1 MTPPAHL
8 RVIRP
13 LAVAVVAAI
22 LYLALGAAVSHV
34 PPHRIDLAGR
44 ALAGQAQHLAL
55 LFTRSCLWYSLVV
68 LGLIAVAFAVRF
80 PAWRAR
86 TIYAIVTTLI
96 TWQVSDALKNVFR
109 RPRPDYW
116 RLIHEPTFSYSSGH
130 AMFAV
135 LVYWLWA
142 WFIWNSGLPRS
153 VRAVV
158 APLFALWGCGVIW
171 SRLALGAHYVTDLAG
186 GVLLAVTA
194 LGVASAVAVAT
205 SRRDPLTDR
214 AELSGTRS

>member
-1 MTPPAHL
+1 MTPAAHL

-13 LAVAVVAAI
+13 LAIAFVAAI
-22 LYLALGAAVSHV
+22 LYVALGAAVSHV
-34 PPHRIDLAGR
+34 PPQGIDLAGR

-55 LFTRSCLWYSLVV
+55 LFTRSCLWYSLVA
-68 LGLIAVAFAVRF
+68 LGLVAVAVAIRF
-80 PAWRAR
+80 PAWRPR
-86 TIYAIVTTLI
+86 VVYAIATTLI
-96 TWQVSDALKNVFR
+96 TWQASDALKNVFR

-142 WFIWNSGLPRS
+142 WFIWNSGLPRN
-153 VRAVV
+153 VRLVV

-171 SRLALGAHYVTDLAG
+171 SRLALGAHYVTDLIG
-186 GVLLAVTA
+186 GALLAVTA
-194 LGVASAVAVAT
+194 LGTASTIGALVR
-205 SRRDPLTDR
+205 SRRRHP
-214 AELSGTRS
+214 A

>member
-1 MTPPAHL
+1 MMPPARL

-13 LAVAVVAAI
+13 LAVALVAAV
-22 LYLALGAAVSHV
+22 LYAALGAAVSHV
-34 PPHRIDLAGR
+34 PPHGIDLAGR

-68 LGLIAVAFAVRF
+68 LGLIAVGVAIRV
-80 PAWRAR
+80 PAWRPR
-86 TIYAIVTTLI
+86 VIYAIPTMLI
-96 TWQVSDALKNVFR
+96 TWQASDALKNVFR

-135 LVYWLWA
+135 LVFWLWG
-142 WFIWNSGLPRS
+142 WFIWNSSLPRG
-153 VRAVV
+153 VRVLA

-171 SRLALGAHYVTDLAG
+171 SRLALGAHYVTDLIG

-194 LGVASAVAVAT
+194 LGIASAVAPAF
-205 SRRDPLTDR
+205 RRKALGVR
-214 AELSGTRS
+214 A

>member
-1 MTPPAHL
+1 MMASAHV

-22 LYLALGAAVSHV
+22 CYAALGAAVSHV
-34 PPHRIDLAGR
+34 PPHGIDRAGR
-44 ALAGQAQHLAL
+44 ALAGEAPHLAL
-55 LFTRSCLWYSLVV
+55 LFTRSCLWYSLVA
-68 LGLIAVAFAVRF
+68 LGLIAVVVAIRF
-80 PAWRAR
+80 PAWRGR
-86 TIYAIVTTLI
+86 VIYAIATTLI

-135 LVYWLWA
+135 LVYGLWA
-142 WFIWNSGLPRS
+142 WFVWNSGLPRN

-171 SRLALGAHYVTDLAG
+171 SRLALGAHYVTDLVG
-186 GVLLAVTA
+186 GVLLATTA
-194 LGVASAVAVAT
+194 LGVASAVGAALRRRAT
-205 SRRDPLTDR
+205 AR
-214 AELSGTRS
+214 

>member
-1 MTPPAHL
+1 M
-8 RVIRP
+8 RP
-13 LAVAVVAAI
+13 LAVAVVAAV
-22 LYLALGAAVSHV
+22 LYAALGAAVSHV
-34 PPHRIDLAGR
+34 PPHGIDVAGR

-55 LFTRSCLWYSLVV
+55 LFTRSCLWYVLVT
-68 LGLIAVAFAVRF
+68 LGLIAVAVAIRF

-86 TIYAIVTTLI
+86 VIYAVPTTLI
-96 TWQVSDALKNVFR
+96 TWQASDALKNVFR

-142 WFIWNSGLPRS
+142 WFIWNSGLPRG
-153 VRAVV
+153 VRAVA
-158 APLFALWGCGVIW
+158 APLLVLWGCGVIW

-186 GVLLAVTA
+186 GVLLAATA
-194 LGVASAVAVAT
+194 LGVASAVGAAI
-205 SRRDPLTDR
+205 RGR
-214 AELSGTRS
+214 AGRLA

>member
-1 MTPPAHL
+1 V

-13 LAVAVVAAI
+13 LVIALVAAS
-22 LYLALGAAVSHV
+22 LYLALGAAVSHA
-34 PPHRIDLAGR
+34 PPHGVDLAGR
-44 ALAGQAQHLAL
+44 AVAGQAQHLAL
-55 LFTRSCLWYSLVV
+55 LFTRSCLWYSLVA
-68 LGLIAVAFAVRF
+68 LGLIAVVCAVRF

-86 TIYAIVTTLI
+86 TLYAVVTTLI
-96 TWQVSDALKNVFR
+96 TWQVSDVLKNVFR

-142 WFIWNSGLPRS
+142 WFLWNSGLPRS

-186 GVLLAVTA
+186 GVLLAITA
-194 LGVASAVAVAT
+194 LSVASAIAVAIG
-205 SRRDPLTDR
+205 RRDPLTDR
-214 AELSGTRS
+214 AKVSGTRS